1 MQSGFKQWNTLSSRG
16 GMDAKS
22 QKGQVS
28 RSSIPAAFTSSNCFR
43 WSIFDRTDGFSTA
56 WKAQQ
61 KCLQLWRWITLLL
74 QRIFVMVYDQS
85 PTKIL
90 GNDNSLRLKTHK
102 IRLSLSTGTTRVSF
116 TSSSFHLN
124 MEADPS
130 SKMWVFACGHGLYQK
145 FQSWVTTW

>member
-43 WSIFDRTDGFSTA
+43 WSILERTDGFSTT

-61 KCLQLWRWITLLL
+61 KYLQLWKWITLLL
-74 QRIFVMVYDQS
+74 QGIMMMVYDHRNFGQWQQS
-85 PTKIL
+85 QAK
-90 GNDNSLRLKTHK
+90 NHKLRWP
-102 IRLSLSTGTTRVSF
+102 LSNGTTRVSSVF
-116 TSSSFHLN
+116 SSFHLN
-124 MEADPS
+124 MEAHPS
-130 SKMWVFACGHGLYQK
+130 SKVWVFTCGNGPHWK
-145 FQSWVTTW
+145 FMSWLTAW